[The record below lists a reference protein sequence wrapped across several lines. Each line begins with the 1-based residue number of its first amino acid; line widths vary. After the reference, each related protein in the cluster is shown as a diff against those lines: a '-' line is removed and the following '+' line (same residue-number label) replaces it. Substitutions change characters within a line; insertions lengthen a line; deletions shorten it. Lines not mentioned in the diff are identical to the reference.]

1 MIKSESFGF
10 GPFIGKCKP
19 TADYIPV
26 GACSDQNT
34 EAKNKRI
41 RKGEDPFK
49 THKSK
54 GKIRIESS
62 KNEKEKQKFDTNI
75 QKAVL
80 DIAGSLEKSFRKFS
94 KNTRDKAWDRITSPD
109 GEKEIKKIIQ
119 DPNRQLNTFQ
129 KLAFKEW
136 ILTQTN

>member
-1 MIKSESFGF
+1 MTKFESFGF

-49 THKSK
+49 KSYK
-54 GKIRIESS
+54 TKNKIKIESFKS
-62 KNEKEKQKFDTNI
+62 FLARKNTENEKQKF
-75 QKAVL
+75 
-80 DIAGSLEKSFRKFS
+80 EKK
-94 KNTRDKAWDRITSPD
+94 
-109 GEKEIKKIIQ
+109 
-119 DPNRQLNTFQ
+119 
-129 KLAFKEW
+129 
-136 ILTQTN
+136 